1 MPKID
6 LTISITVIVAIA
18 AIISPVITTLL
29 SNHYQ
34 LKIKKMEIQ
43 QKQYEDTVLYRRQ
56 VIENYLQALSV
67 VMQTCN
73 RINQENYAKYYSVAC
88 LYLPDAIQKEM
99 SEINHLIYGIGTNCS
114 LEQLDRL
121 ITDIDKELQKL

>member
-29 SNHYQ
+29 NNHYQ
-34 LKIKKMEIQ
+34 LKIKKMEMQ

-67 VMQTCN
+67 VMQN
-73 RINQENYAKYYSVAC
+73 FSHPNLELYAKCYSIAY
-88 LYLPDAIQKEM
+88 LYLPNAIQKEM
-99 SEINHLIYGIGTNCS
+99 SEVNHLIHGVGTNCTP
-114 LEQLDRL
+114 EQFDHL
-121 ITDIDKELQKL
+121 ITDIDKELRKL

>member
-29 SNHYQ
+29 NNHYQ
-34 LKIKKMEIQ
+34 LKIKKMEMQ

-56 VIENYLQALSV
+56 IIENYLQALSV

-73 RINQENYAKYYSVAC
+73 RINQENYAKYYSVAY

>member
-29 SNHYQ
+29 NNHYQ
-34 LKIKKMEIQ
+34 LKIKKMEMQ

-67 VMQTCN
+67 IMQN
-73 RINQENYAKYYSVAC
+73 FSRSNLEIYAKYYSIAY
-88 LYLPDAIQKEM
+88 LYLPDTIQEEM
-99 SEINHLIYGIGTNCS
+99 SNINHEIYSVGGSCTPEKFNHLITEIN
-114 LEQLDRL
+114 
-121 ITDIDKELQKL
+121 KELRKL